1 MSNHLGN
8 NFNTEEKEFITIPF
22 DGIDE
27 FVDNAFSIET
37 SGTATQE
44 DLSSSS
50 EEPSFTPGFI
60 SIGGDGDSNK
70 EKTETKTR
78 IPYRNPLRKIA
89 GGRVLQYPI
98 DLNTDL
104 QD

>member
-1 MSNHLGN
+1 MSDNLGN

-50 EEPSFTPGFI
+50 EEPR
-60 SIGGDGDSNK
+60 NK
-70 EKTETKTR
+70 
-78 IPYRNPLRKIA
+78 
-89 GGRVLQYPI
+89 
-98 DLNTDL
+98 
-104 QD
+104 